1 MKRIISFLTLVAILL
16 SFGGCSKN
24 EPPTQA
30 TAATNVTVST
40 AKISDIAN
48 ELKYTGEVK
57 ASSSASV
64 SAGVSG
70 TVNGIYAE
78 IGDYVSKGTVL
89 MTIDSSSYQLSY
101 NQAKA
106 AYNSAVAAYNNI
118 KNGSNAQ
125 SQLSM
130 NQNLA
135 NAQSAYD
142 SALDNYNRQKSLFD
156 IGAVSQV
163 ALDSAKTQLDNAKI
177 ALDTV
182 KSSANLNQTV
192 IAPQSEASAQA
203 AVEQATAAL
212 NIAAD
217 TLAKCTVTAPI
228 SGYIASKTVSIGQMA
243 SPGIEAFSIKNS
255 EAVDI
260 ELNVTE
266 SVISKINVGTPAA
279 INIKSASLE
288 NLEGEVS
295 VAGEAKNDATG
306 MFTVK
311 VSIPNKDGKIKV
323 GMIADVVITT
333 ESIEKTLV
341 IPADAVLQDTD
352 DKYYVYI
359 ADKNKAVRKDIELG
373 VMDSENAQILSGLAE
388 GDKVIVEGKDF
399 ITEKNNEIKIIDK

>member
-1 MKRIISFLTLVAILL
+1 MKKIISILTLVTILL
-16 SFGGCSKN
+16 SFNGCSEKKT
-24 EPPTQA
+24 ETKV
-30 TAATNVTVST
+30 TSATNVTVST
-40 AKISDIAN
+40 AKISDITS

-64 SAGVSG
+64 SASVSG

-106 AYNSAVAAYNNI
+106 AYNSAVAAYNNV

-125 SQLSM
+125 SQISM

-142 SALDNYNRQKSLFD
+142 TALDNYNRQKSLFD

-163 ALDSAKTQLDNAKI
+163 ALDSAKTQVDNAKI

-182 KSSANLNQTV
+182 KSSANLNQNV
-192 IAPQSEASAQA
+192 IAPQSEASAEA

-217 TLAKCTVTAPI
+217 TLAKCRITAPI
-228 SGYIASKTVSIGQMA
+228 SGYIASKNVSIGQMA

-255 EAVDI
+255 EAVDV

-266 SVISKINVGTPAA
+266 SVINKINVGTPAS
-279 INIKSASLE
+279 INIKSAGLE
-288 NLEGEVS
+288 DLKGEVS
-295 VAGEAKNDATG
+295 VSGEAKNDATG

-311 VSIPNKDGKIKV
+311 VSIPNADGKIKV

-359 ADKNKAVRKDIELG
+359 ADKNKAARKDIELG
-373 VMDSENAQILSGLAE
+373 VMDSENAQILSGLTE
-388 GDKVIVEGKDF
+388 GEKVIVEGKDF
-399 ITEKNNEIKIIDK
+399 ISEKNNNIKIIEK